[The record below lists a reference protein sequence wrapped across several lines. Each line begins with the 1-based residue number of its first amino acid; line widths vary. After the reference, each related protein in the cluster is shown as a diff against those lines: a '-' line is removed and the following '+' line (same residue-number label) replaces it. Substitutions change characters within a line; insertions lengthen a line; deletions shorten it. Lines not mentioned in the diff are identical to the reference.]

1 MEEKKTKECKTL
13 TLKNYQLNFF
23 LSLLN
28 VPLHGQELRSKTQIV
43 KVIIGKTKD
52 NEAKRIAIAE
62 NYAEKDEKGKPKVEN
77 NNYVL
82 TDENKVKMDKEYK
95 ELLEDDCV
103 IDILPSIV
111 KDMAIV
117 KKIILESKK
126 DFDKNNEGILYD
138 EICEILEKY

>member
-62 NYAEKDEKGKPKVEN
+62 NYAEKDEKGKPKVDK

-82 TDENKVKMDKEYK
+82 TDGNKVKMDKEYK